1 MIPFLSKS
9 FAPGTATL
17 PLCGAPIW
25 EAAERERRVIPG
37 KKKSLFL
44 AVFSEGWW
52 WQIDGGQSPGHG
64 AGWAPAWI
72 LFSREAE
79 GVEGSAGILEAA
91 GGKRRDNPALF
102 HWRIFLG

>member
-17 PLCGAPIW
+17 PLCGAAIW

-37 KKKSLFL
+37 EKKSLFL
-44 AVFSEGWW
+44 AAFSEGWW

-72 LFSREAE
+72 SFSREAE
-79 GVEGSAGILEAA
+79 GA
-91 GGKRRDNPALF
+91 
-102 HWRIFLG
+102 